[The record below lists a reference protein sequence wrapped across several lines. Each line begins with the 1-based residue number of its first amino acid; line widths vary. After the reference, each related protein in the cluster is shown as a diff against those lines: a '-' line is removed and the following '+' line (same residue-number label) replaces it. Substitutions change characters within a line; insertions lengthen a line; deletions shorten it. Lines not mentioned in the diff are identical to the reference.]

1 MDWSKTKIH
10 CSSLCGVMA
19 SNGGKSGQEIL
30 DDAIE
35 ERDKK
40 NAAFEKLK
48 TKDGIQG
55 GKLLAR
61 LDELDKL
68 IPELEL
74 KKDEP
79 EPLTKGCK
87 TFLTGIYAYEK
98 YHKWN
103 PVKDI
108 GSRATEK
115 GKIVEPEAIAMV
127 SILDNVLLEKNEER
141 IENEWFSGLPDAIE
155 INDLGEVVIHD
166 VKCPENIETYFS
178 VIGKE
183 LVWQYY
189 WQMQGYMDLTGA
201 KIAKIHYC
209 LLNTPEH
216 QIKDMAGAM
225 LRRMNVISEYSPE
238 YIEAE
243 KQLIFNLTYDDIP
256 LKEKKWTILVQRN
269 DEDILRARKR
279 VEMCREYLAEFE
291 ELHLSCET
299 PEFSRTL
306 SYETPEK

>member
-1 MDWSKTKIH
+1 
-10 CSSLCGVMA
+10 MA
-19 SNGGKSGQEIL
+19 SNGVGSGA
-30 DDAIE
+30 DALQAAID
-35 ERDKK
+35 ERAKK

-74 KKDEP
+74 RKDEP
-79 EPLTKGCK
+79 EPLAKGCK
-87 TFLTGIYAYEK
+87 TFLSGVYAYEK

-103 PVKDI
+103 PSRDI

-115 GKIVEPEAIAMV
+115 GKEVEPEALALV
-127 SILDNVLLEKNEER
+127 SILDGLELVKNEDR

-155 INDLGEVVIHD
+155 VNDAGEVIIHD
-166 VKCPENIETYFS
+166 VKCPENIETYFA

-183 LVWQYY
+183 LIWQYY

-209 LLNTPEH
+209 LINTPIH
-216 QIKDMAGAM
+216 QLKDSAAAL

-243 KQLIFNLTYDDIP
+243 KQLINNLTYDDIP
-256 LKEKKWTILVQRN
+256 LQEKKWTIIVERN
-269 DEDILRARKR
+269 DEDILNARKR
-279 VEMCREYLAEFE
+279 VEMCREHLVEFE
-291 ELHLSCET
+291 KIHLGLVI
-299 PEFSRTL
+299 PEFSRNL
-306 SYETPEK
+306 SYETSEKQE